1 MNGRN
6 GRILHSYGSILPDR
20 LSIRIFSLIVIS
32 KCDRCSRIITINCI
46 LSSSPIRRGILDGS
60 YLMIFCFFHHCFTFF
75 SFPIVKKRSDHVHVV
90 NDYADKPWTRGQV
103 MITQTPSPQ
112 ANDSADIV
120 SVINDYADIV
130 SA

>member
-1 MNGRN
+1 MTKRTCNFLTLYSN
-6 GRILHSYGSILPDR
+6 E
-20 LSIRIFSLIVIS
+20 F
-32 KCDRCSRIITINCI
+32 
-46 LSSSPIRRGILDGS
+46 
-60 YLMIFCFFHHCFTFF
+60 FCFFHHCFTFF

-130 SA
+130 SVINDYAADIVSVINDHVDIVPMCLC